1 MDEMRIAVDARP
13 LEERPTGVGRYLE
26 GLLTAWLGERSGDS
40 FALLSPRPVFLPPF
54 LEGRVEV
61 FRSPALPGTIWLQ
74 TAAGRAAT
82 RAGADA
88 FLGALGIV
96 PIAGGPPSVAT
107 VHDLT
112 PILFPGWH
120 SWKNRLGFTPFI
132 RRSVRVARR
141 IATVSEHTRRD
152 LVARFPGAA
161 AKTVVVHN
169 GVTIAAS
176 KAGGPPPNEGRPYVL
191 SLGTFEPRKNLAR
204 LVEAMESIWDRRPE
218 FPDLVLAGVPGWGV
232 SGLRARLGASRHAA
246 RIRTAGYLAGDER
259 GRWME
264 GARVFAYP
272 SLYEGF
278 GLPPLEAM
286 ALGTPV
292 VASSASS
299 LPEVVGDAGLLP
311 DPTDVGAIA
320 RALERAQDDAT
331 FRRAAAVKGPARAAT
346 FTWSSAARKM
356 RTLFEEALG

>member
-1 MDEMRIAVDARP
+1 MPGMRIAVDARP

-26 GLLTAWLGERSGDS
+26 GLLTAWLGERPGDA
-40 FALLSPRPVFLPPF
+40 FVLLSPRPVVVPPS

-61 FRSPALPGTIWLQ
+61 VPSRALPGTVWLQ

-88 FLGALGIV
+88 FFGCLGIV
-96 PIAGGPPSVAT
+96 PLAGGPPSVAT

-112 PILFPGWH
+112 PLLFPQWH
-120 SWKNRLGFTPFI
+120 SWKNRLGFAPFI
-132 RRSVRVARR
+132 AGTVRAARR
-141 IATVSEHTRRD
+141 IAAVSEHSRKD

-161 AKTVVVHN
+161 DKTTVVHN
-169 GVTIAAS
+169 GVEIAAAR
-176 KAGGPPPNEGRPYVL
+176 AGGPPPNEGRPYVL
-191 SLGTFEPRKNLAR
+191 SLGTLEPRKNLPR
-204 LVEAMESIWDRRPE
+204 LLEAMESIWDRRSD
-218 FPDLVLAGVPGWGV
+218 FPDLVLAGTEGWGLPDL
-232 SGLRARLGASRHAA
+232 SARLGASRHSA
-246 RIRTAGYLAGDER
+246 RIRTAGYLQNGER
-259 GRWME
+259 ERWMA

-311 DPTDVGAIA
+311 DPEDVGAIT
-320 RALERAQDDAT
+320 RALERAEDDED
-331 FRRAAAVKGPARAAT
+331 FRRAAAVKGPARAAA
-346 FTWSSAARKM
+346 FTWTSAARKM
-356 RTLFEEALG
+356 RTLFEEALS